1 MSGRASGNGPGPRD
15 ALPSGPRSPA
25 SDPPAPTPAAKGPFR
40 RTVRVVNPHGL
51 HPRLADRFLRTARL
65 YSCTVTLWNGD
76 TKADGKN
83 IFDLIGLMV
92 MPDAEVVL
100 EVDGPDAPQALDP
113 LAAILAAPGGEDYTI

>member
-1 MSGRASGNGPGPRD
+1 
-15 ALPSGPRSPA
+15 
-25 SDPPAPTPAAKGPFR
+25 
-40 RTVRVVNPHGL
+40 
-51 HPRLADRFLRTARL
+51 
-65 YSCTVTLWNGD
+65 VTLWNGD